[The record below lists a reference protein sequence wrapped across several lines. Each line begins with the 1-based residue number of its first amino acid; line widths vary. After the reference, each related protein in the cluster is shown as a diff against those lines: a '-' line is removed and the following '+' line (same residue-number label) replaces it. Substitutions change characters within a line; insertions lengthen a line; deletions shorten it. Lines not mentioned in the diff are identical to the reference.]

1 VTIDKGQPWGGP
13 AGDLAAG
20 AAVARTDA
28 DARQIAERARRAG
41 DPVPPVLLLGGDLC
55 RTVGGTGDEAHARGP
70 DAMALPCDLGSVL
83 LDGRQH
89 WFVAHLVARRSWW
102 RRGRIVAAM
111 NAQFL
116 GPFDVAPRG
125 HPDDGRVEVLDVAP
139 SFSLVDRVKAWRRL
153 PTGTH
158 VPHPQIAVR
167 RVSAEQMTFDP
178 PLPVWLDGVALGPV
192 HQVSLRVEPDAFTV
206 IV

>member
-1 VTIDKGQPWGGP
+1 MTIDKGRPWGGP
-13 AGDLAAG
+13 ARDLAAD
-20 AAVARTDA
+20 AVVANTDA
-28 DARQIAERARRAG
+28 EARAIAEGARRAG
-41 DPVPPVLLLGGDLC
+41 DQVPPMVLLGGDLC

-70 DAMALPCDLGSVL
+70 EAVALPCDLGSVL

-102 RRGRIVAAM
+102 RGRIVAAM

-116 GPFDVAPRG
+116 GRFDVAPRG
-125 HPDDGRVEVLDVAP
+125 HPNDARMEVLDVAP
-139 SFSLVDRVKAWRRL
+139 SFSVVDRVRARRRL

-158 VPHPQIAVR
+158 VPHPGIGLR

-178 PLPVWLDGVALGPV
+178 PLPVWLDGVALGLV
-192 HQVSLRVEPDAFTV
+192 HQVSLRVEPDAITV

>member
-1 VTIDKGQPWGGP
+1 MTIDKGQPWGRR
-13 AGDLAAG
+13 AADLAAV
-20 AAVARTDA
+20 AAPVGTDA

-41 DPVPPVLLLGGDLC
+41 DPVPPMLLLGGDLC
-55 RTVGGTGDEAHARGP
+55 RTVGGTGDQAHARGP
-70 DAMALPCDLGSVL
+70 DAIALPCDLGSVL

-102 RRGRIVAAM
+102 RGRIVAAM

-116 GPFDVAPRG
+116 GRFDVAPRG
-125 HPDDGRVEVLDVAP
+125 HPNDGRVEVVDVDPALA
-139 SFSLVDRVKAWRRL
+139 LVERFKAWRRL

-158 VPHPQIAVR
+158 LPHPQIALR
-167 RVSAEQMTFDP
+167 RVSAEQITFDP
-178 PLPVWLDGVALGPV
+178 PLPVWLDGVAMGPV
-192 HQVSLRVEPDAFTV
+192 RQVSLRVEPDALTV